1 MHNRRMDPS
10 SAVTKL
16 MGSGMTEQV
25 IAAALNVNQSTVNRI
40 RRRVV
45 APSYDIGKALV
56 DMAQALDVPAEAKR
70 QKAEAA

>member
-1 MHNRRMDPS
+1 MDPS

-16 MGSGMTEQV
+16 MASGMTEQV

-56 DMAQALDVPAEAKR
+56 DMALALDAPAESKR
-70 QKAEAA
+70 TKARAA